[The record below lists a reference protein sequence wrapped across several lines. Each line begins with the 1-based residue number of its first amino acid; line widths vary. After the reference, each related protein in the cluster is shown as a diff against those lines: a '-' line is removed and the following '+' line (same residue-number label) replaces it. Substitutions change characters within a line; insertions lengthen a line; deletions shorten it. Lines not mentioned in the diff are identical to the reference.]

1 MQLKT
6 ILEELTE
13 RYNTPGFIAND
24 PIQFPRRFTRKAD
37 IEISALFTSILAWG
51 RRDMILRNADRLHAC
66 MRNRPFDF
74 IMNRDWECFYGSSGN
89 VHRTIFE
96 RDIWQICQAL
106 YAFYAEHD
114 TLEMLFSQGVSDGI
128 DKLSCLLSSRHLSSP
143 RTNSPCKRTNMMLRW
158 LVRNDGIV
166 DMGVWKT
173 IRPSQ
178 LIIPLDTHVGRV
190 ARLIWHDLPRTDR
203 MKTALQITAHLS
215 ALCPS
220 DPCKYD
226 FALFGYGE
234 DKQAEA
240 LFRSK
245 IFPV

>member
-1 MQLKT
+1 MKIQLKT
-6 ILEELTE
+6 ILDRLTE
-13 RYNTPGFIAND
+13 QYNTPGFITND
-24 PIQFPRRFTRKAD
+24 PIQFPRRFVRKED
-37 IEISALFTSILAWG
+37 VEISALLTSVLAWG
-51 RRDMILRNADRLHAC
+51 RRNMILRNADRLHAL
-66 MRNRPFDF
+66 MGNHPYDF
-74 IMNRDWECFYGSSGN
+74 VMNKEWERFRTSSVT

-96 RDIWQICQAL
+96 KDIWQICQAL
-106 YAFYAEHD
+106 HAYYTEHD
-114 TLEMLFSQGVSDGI
+114 TLESLFSRSIPDGI

-143 RTNSPCKRTNMMLRW
+143 RSNSPCKRTNMMLRW

-166 DMGVWKT
+166 DMGIWT
-173 IRPSQ
+173 TLCPSR

-190 ARLIWHDLPRTDR
+190 ARMIWPDLPRTDR

-234 DKQAEA
+234 DKTTKTPFQ
-240 LFRSK
+240 L
-245 IFPV
+245 I